1 VPPELVSSLQ
11 PAPAADALAIL
22 ISQDCDIVH
31 ESYEDEPYVELL
43 FAKPAKERDGNLFHG
58 KNPRRLQFE
67 AQHTSGPQLYCVNIN
82 EKTRVDR
89 ALLVPGL
96 PSTVALD
103 DDTIDLLASW
113 AAKRYTR
120 AALPT
125 EFNERCRASTQRI
138 YKKLKAHGH
147 LITGFLLQMNSYDEL
162 PKDSIYRV
170 TLIGTCLP
178 TTLQDRDQEQI
189 AVSLLDAVHR
199 ELDRCEG
206 IEVED
211 ARLLSEEK
219 VSLHDLRYMLPWD
232 FDHVSYRSGDPDGIA
247 PR

>member
-1 VPPELVSSLQ
+1 M
-11 PAPAADALAIL
+11 
-22 ISQDCDIVH
+22 
-31 ESYEDEPYVELL
+31 L
-43 FAKPAKERDGNLFHG
+43 FARPAKERDGNLFHG

-67 AQHTSGPQLYCVNIN
+67 VLHTSGPQLYAVNIN
-82 EKTRVDR
+82 EKTRIDR
-89 ALLVPGL
+89 ALLTSGL
-96 PSTVALD
+96 PSVDSVLG
-103 DDTIDLLASW
+103 DDTVDLLASW
-113 AAKRYTR
+113 TAKRYTR

-125 EFNERCRASTQRI
+125 EFNERCRDSIPRI

-147 LITGFLLQMNSYDEL
+147 LITGFLLQLSSYDEL
-162 PKDSIYRV
+162 PKDSTYQVII
-170 TLIGTCLP
+170 TGTCLP
-178 TTLQDRDQEQI
+178 ITLLEREQEQT

-199 ELDRCEG
+199 ELDRCDG

-232 FDHVSYRSGDPDGIA
+232 FDHVSYRSGDPDAIA